1 MNLSKTLNKI
11 TSKKDSLDPDLW
23 DDEEKLKDEVKLKLL
38 EIAKDFWNSIKK
50 DGVKLIDV
58 TVLGSSCNYY
68 WSKNSDLDL
77 HLVYKTESDEIN
89 DELLNEFFVL
99 RSTSWNDKHDIEIYD
114 HPLEIFVKKD
124 NAGYSDSIYSLI
136 KNEWLKKPEKNLKP
150 KFNKELT
157 LEKAKILGEKI
168 KFVSNELKKSPT
180 EKNID
185 SAESIREKIR
195 KMRDHGLET
204 GGEFS
209 TENLTFKILRRLG
222 LIEKLKN
229 SINYAYDRIHML

>member
-23 DDEEKLKDEVKLKLL
+23 DDEEKLNDEVKLKLL

-50 DGVKLIDV
+50 DGVKLIDI
-58 TVLGSSCNYY
+58 TVLGSSCNYF

-99 RSTSWNDKHDIEIYD
+99 RSTSWNDKHDIEICD

-136 KNEWLKKPEKNLKP
+136 KNDWLKKPEKNSKP

-168 KFVSNELKKSPT
+168 KFISNELKKSPT

-222 LIEKLKN
+222 LIENLKN